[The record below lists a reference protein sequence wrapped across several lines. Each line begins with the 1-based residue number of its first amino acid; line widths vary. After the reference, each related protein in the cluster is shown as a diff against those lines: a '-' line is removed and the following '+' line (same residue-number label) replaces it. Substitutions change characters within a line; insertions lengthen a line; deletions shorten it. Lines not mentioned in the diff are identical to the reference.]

1 MNASRILKSVVI
13 ATTLAVQP
21 VAWAQSVSPDA
32 EDYPRKPIR
41 IVVPYTAGAIN
52 DVLARR
58 VGQKLAEALKQP
70 VIVEN
75 KPGGG
80 ATIGTEYVA
89 KSAPDGYTL
98 LQLSAAHSINPGL
111 INDLPFDSI
120 KDFSFITLA
129 ATSSYVLIVAPALP
143 VKNVP
148 ELIALA
154 KSKPGQLSFSST
166 GNGGSA
172 HMMGELLN
180 SLAGVSTLHIPY
192 KGGAQATTDLVS
204 NQVQFSFSTYT
215 GAQSFIKAGRVR
227 AIATTGAKR
236 MSALPDLP
244 TIGETVPGYDAA
256 GWWGY
261 AAPAGTPPAIVA
273 KLNRELVK
281 ILHTSEMRETFSAE
295 GVEMLGTTPQEFQA
309 HIQREMGVWGKL
321 VKDAK
326 ITVN

>member
-1 MNASRILKSVVI
+1 MRAIRTFTTTVL
-13 ATTLAVQP
+13 AATLAVP
-21 VAWAQSVSPDA
+21 AFAWAQSATSADG
-32 EDYPRKPIR
+32 YPKKAIH
-41 IVVPYTAGAIN
+41 IIVPYTAGAIN

-58 VGQKLAEALKQP
+58 VGAKLSEALKQP

-75 KPGGG
+75 RPGGG

-89 KSAPDGYTL
+89 RAAPDGYTL
-98 LQLSAAHSINPGL
+98 LQISAAHSINPSLVPGL
-111 INDLPFDSI
+111 SFDSI

-143 VKNVP
+143 VKTVSD
-148 ELIALA
+148 LIALA

-180 SLAGVSTLHIPY
+180 SLADIKTQHIPY

-215 GAQSFIKAGRVR
+215 GAQSFLKANRVR
-227 AIATTGAKR
+227 AVATTGAKR

-244 TIGETVPGYDAA
+244 TIAETLPGYDAA

-273 KLNRELVK
+273 KLNQELVK
-281 ILHTSEMRETFSAE
+281 ILKMPEMRETFTAE
-295 GVEMLGTTPQEFQA
+295 GVDMLGTTPDEFKQ

-321 VKDAK
+321 VKDAN

>member
-1 MNASRILKSVVI
+1 MNASRIFTSI
-13 ATTLAVQP
+13 ALAAASLVP
-21 VAWAQSVSPDA
+21 LAAGAQGA
-32 EDYPRKPIR
+32 EDFPRKPIR
-41 IVVPYTAGAIN
+41 VIVPYTAGAIN

-58 VGQKLAEALKQP
+58 VGQKLSEALKQP

-80 ATIGTEYVA
+80 AAIGTEYVA
-89 KSAPDGYTL
+89 KSPPDGYTL

-111 INDLPFDSI
+111 VNDLPFDSI

-129 ATSSYVLIVAPALP
+129 ATSPYVLIVAPALP
-143 VKNVP
+143 VKSVP

-154 KSKPGQLSFSST
+154 KSRPGQLSFSST

-180 SLAGVSTLHIPY
+180 NLAGISTLHIPY

-215 GAQSFIKAGRVR
+215 GAQSFMKAGRVR
-227 AIATTGAKR
+227 AIATTGARR
-236 MSALPDLP
+236 MTALPDLP
-244 TIGETVPGYDAA
+244 TIGETVPGYEAA

-273 KLNRELVK
+273 KLNKELVK
-281 ILHTSEMRETFSAE
+281 ILQTQEMRETFNAE

>member
-1 MNASRILKSVVI
+1 MRAIRTLTTAVL
-13 ATTLAVQP
+13 AATLAVP
-21 VAWAQSVSPDA
+21 ALAWAQAAASADG
-32 EDYPRKPIR
+32 YPKKAIH

-58 VGQKLAEALKQP
+58 VGAKLSEALKQP

-75 KPGGG
+75 RPGGG
-80 ATIGTEYVA
+80 TAIGTEYVA
-89 KSAPDGYTL
+89 RAAPDGYTL
-98 LQLSAAHSINPGL
+98 LQIAASHSVNPSL
-111 INDLPFDSI
+111 VPDLPYDSI

-129 ATSSYVLIVAPALP
+129 ATSPYVLIVAPALP
-143 VKNVP
+143 VKTVAD
-148 ELIALA
+148 LVAMA
-154 KSKPGQLSFSST
+154 KAKPGALSFSST
-166 GNGGSA
+166 GNGGTA

-180 SLAGVSTLHIPY
+180 SLGGVKTLHIPY

-215 GAQSFIKAGRVR
+215 GAQSFIKANRVR

-244 TIGETVPGYDAA
+244 TIGETLPGYDAA

-261 AAPAGTPPAIVA
+261 AAPAGTPPAIIA
-273 KLNRELVK
+273 RLNQELVR
-281 ILHTSEMRETFSAE
+281 ILQAPEMKETFSAE
-295 GVEMLGTTPQEFQA
+295 GVEMLGTTPDAFKQ

-321 VKDAK
+321 VKDAN